1 MPGQTK
7 PATSAYI
14 VDLIGKVTRVA
25 VETVRVVNSLHGDA
39 EPVD

>member
-25 VETVRVVNSLHGDA
+25 VETVRIVNSIDGRKQA
-39 EPVD
+39 